1 MPLFV
6 DLTHDDDDDGMDP
19 NVIDLTRSPS
29 PLPQAP
35 SLPPD
40 LPPKTPFCIGQLT
53 VTALILYPLQYLV
66 QCNIFPEEWASVRL
80 QHEHDPAKPGG
91 SETIHITSPNVRI
104 GTGEVILGEVFGVI
118 EQKVATALGPMMGKG
133 LIRLEAKV
141 QRGGVNSPILPL
153 RILICTPKG
162 NIPVV
167 GNYLQQ
173 CGLLLDNPTP
183 PWDYQCLSSYQ
194 YHNPHNPPPGGFST
208 TVFASNRLAGP
219 SNNSSRWCAPSMSSR
234 SVEMQRSQ
242 VEEVFK
248 SLRDGDELV
257 ETEPLPDI
265 ATKLYP
271 HQKKALTFLL
281 EREREITGPDGACS
295 SLWQPGT
302 NPWSHQ
308 KSWFHV
314 VTQKE
319 VFEEPIEAKGA
330 ILADDMGLGKTIT
343 CVSLIAATLDSA
355 RAFIAKPID
364 PLPTPPDMASLQD
377 RVTSAQNAYEAA
389 KGKAKAARA
398 QEKFEAEYARASR
411 IKIKS
416 RASLIVCPLSTVSNW
431 EEQFQEHWK
440 GEVSVFGGSSGICI
454 NAPYPDKATEEKA
467 AKRSRVREGTPL
479 RIYIYH
485 GNARRPDPAF
495 LADFDAV
502 ITTYATLASEFSKQN
517 RCFAVGEEEEEEARS
532 SDGASLV
539 EVDECGNP
547 FLKPPKPKK
556 NALKRKKS
564 TLAAI
569 SNGLDSTSPLQSI
582 HWFRVVLDE
591 AHSIK
596 ETGTVGSRASC
607 DLVADRRL
615 CLTGTPVQNKLDDVF
630 ALIKFLRL
638 HPFDDKNT
646 WTEFIGTPVK
656 FGQDIG
662 IARLQMIMKCITLRR
677 TKESKAEDG
686 KTILALPPRRDE
698 LRFLQFDPEEQA
710 IYNRYFQES
719 KAEFTDLSS
728 KNEVMKNYVG
738 ILQKILRLRQICD
751 HFELVKAKEVE
762 QDQDTAASYGS
773 IVADIIN
780 QGLTQ
785 SRACAIFALLRE
797 SATTQCVECG
807 VELYFSTEAGQSDGL
822 NGDGPPAPKR
832 GRKIKSSSRTPT
844 RPSSPISCRPL
855 LTRCQHLFCVVCYRN
870 CVCPGWPSVAS
881 DEPRPC
887 SACQMPLA
895 ATDAVEVKNE
905 TSPEI
910 LKKKTQKREKRQ
922 KGASLENHHPSTKVK
937 ALMQD
942 LMQFSRANPYSAN
955 YDPSTIDVQFVN
967 DQKSCPDDNIVKTVV
982 FSQWTSMLDKIEDAL
997 EAASIH
1003 YDRLDGTMRRDERV
1017 RAMEA
1022 LKRDPRCEVL
1032 LVSLKAGGVGLNLTA
1047 AQRVYLMDP
1056 YWNPAVENQAVDRIH
1071 RLGQTKPVTTV
1082 KLIIENTIEARLL
1095 EVQRQKTELA
1105 NMTLGQNLSKAE
1117 LMQRRMEELAKLFG
1131 S

>member
-6 DLTHDDDDDGMDP
+6 DLTCDNDDGMSP

-29 PLPQAP
+29 PPPQ
-35 SLPPD
+35 

-53 VTALILYPLQYLV
+53 VTALVLYPLPYLV
-66 QCNIFPEEWASVRL
+66 HGPAFPDNWAPVRL
-80 QHEHDPAKPGG
+80 QHEHNPGQSGG
-91 SETIHITSPNVRI
+91 SETIHIISPSVRVPN
-104 GTGEVILGEVFGVI
+104 GELMQGDLFGVV
-118 EQKVATALGPMMGKG
+118 EQKVAIALGPMMGKG

-167 GNYLQQ
+167 GNYLHQ
-173 CGLLLDNPTP
+173 CGLLLDNPTV
-183 PWDYQCLSSYQ
+183 PWDYQCLSSYH
-194 YHNPHNPPPGGFST
+194 YHNPHNPPPGGFNRT
-208 TVFASNRLAGP
+208 IFAADRLAGP
-219 SNNSSRWCAPSMSSR
+219 SSDGGRWSTPSTSTK
-234 SVEMQRSQ
+234 SVEVQRSQ

-248 SLRDGDELV
+248 SLRVGDELA
-257 ETEPLPDI
+257 ETEPSPDI

-281 EREREITGPDGACS
+281 EREREIPGPDGLYS
-295 SLWQPGT
+295 SLWQSRT

-308 KSWFHV
+308 KSWFHAV
-314 VTQKE
+314 SQKE
-319 VFEEPIEAKGA
+319 VFEEPMEAKGA

-343 CVSLIAATLDSA
+343 CVSLIAATLASA
-355 RAFIAKPID
+355 TAFTEKPVD
-364 PLPTPPDMASLQD
+364 PPPLPPDISRLECSGA
-377 RVTSAQNAYEAA
+377 VQNAYEAA

-398 QEKFEAEYARASR
+398 QEKFEAEYTRASR
-411 IKIKS
+411 IKVKS
-416 RASLIVCPLSTVSNW
+416 RASLIICPLSTVSNW
-431 EEQFQEHWK
+431 EDQFREHWK
-440 GEVSVFGGSSGICI
+440 GEVSVVGGGGGGSCI
-454 NAPYPDKATEEKA
+454 NATLPFKVTEEPARKV
-467 AKRSRVREGTPL
+467 RIREGTPL

-485 GNARRPDPAF
+485 GNTRRPDPAF

-502 ITTYATLASEFSKQN
+502 VTTYATLASEFSKQN
-517 RCFAVGEEEEEEARS
+517 RCFSGAEEEEEGAS
-532 SDGASLV
+532 SDGVSLV
-539 EVDECGNP
+539 EVDEYGNSM
-547 FLKPPKPKK
+547 LRPPKPKK
-556 NALKRKKS
+556 RPLKRKKS
-564 TLAAI
+564 AVLG
-569 SNGLDSTSPLQSI
+569 GLGSSVDSASPLQSI

-607 DLVADRRL
+607 DLMADRRL

-646 WTEFIGTPVK
+646 WMEFIGTPVK

-662 IARLQMIMKCITLRR
+662 IARLQTIMKCITLRR
-677 TKESKAEDG
+677 TKETKAEDG
-686 KTILALPPRRDE
+686 KAILALPPRRDE
-698 LRFLQFDPEEQA
+698 LRFLQFDPQEQE
-710 IYNRYFQES
+710 IYNQYFQES

-751 HFELVKAKEVE
+751 HFELVKAKETG
-762 QDQDTAASYGS
+762 QAQDTAASYES

-785 SRACAIFALLRE
+785 SRAFAIFALLRE
-797 SATTQCVECG
+797 AATTQCVECG
-807 VELYFSTEAGQSDGL
+807 LELCVSTEPTQTDGL
-822 NGDGPPAPKR
+822 DGDGPPASKR
-832 GRKIKSSSRTPT
+832 GRKTKTNSRTPT
-844 RPSSPISCRPL
+844 RASSPAVPRPV
-855 LTRCQHLFCVVCYRN
+855 LTRCQHLFCVLCYRN
-870 CVCPGWPSVAS
+870 SVCPGWPNVAP
-881 DEPRPC
+881 DELHAC
-887 SACQMPLA
+887 SACQMALS
-895 ATDAVEVKNE
+895 ATDAVEIKGESLPE
-905 TSPEI
+905 TAR
-910 LKKKTQKREKRQ
+910 KKTQKREKRQ
-922 KGASLENHHPSTKVK
+922 KGASLDNYHPSTKVK

-942 LMQFSRANPYSAN
+942 LVQFSRANPYSAN
-955 YDPSTIDVQFVN
+955 YDPSTIDVQIVN
-967 DQKSCPDDNIVKTVV
+967 DEKTCPDDNIIKTVV
-982 FSQWTSMLDKIEDAL
+982 FSQWTSMLDKVEDAL
-997 EAASIH
+997 EAAKIH

-1017 RAMEA
+1017 RSMEA
-1022 LKRDPRCEVL
+1022 LKHDPRCEVL

-1082 KLIIENTIEARLL
+1082 KLVIENTIEARLL

-1105 NMTLGQNLSKAE
+1105 NMTLGQTLSKAE